1 MGRLMA
7 MTAQARRRGRGGEPS
22 SSSQRTAAKGGARRA
37 AARRVARRSGG
48 GDGWEG
54 WGGEQVPQQQQR
66 ERRERRERDGT
77 ARGGSR
83 GDESA
88 WAGGSGTARP
98 QSGGGVRTRPE
109 VIALTDQE
117 STSVLPWS
125 TGMQFNYY
133 FGDFDSW
140 APRFGFCIASAL
152 VAGQF
157 SPLLG
162 SAAMIYPIVVRLRTH
177 THTHTHL
184 LRPTFSQRALET
196 QPIPLPFHS
205 FIQTKRNET

>member
-1 MGRLMA
+1 

-22 SSSQRTAAKGGARRA
+22 SSSQRTVAKGGARRA

-54 WGGEQVPQQQQR
+54 WGGEQVPQ
-66 ERRERRERDGT
+66 RERRERDGT

-83 GDESA
+83 GDDSA

-177 THTHTHL
+177 TRTHL
-184 LRPTFSQRALET
+184 LRFSL
-196 QPIPLPFHS
+196 S
-205 FIQTKRNET
+205 FKQDRTKQNKK